1 MTCNKILSGIAMTVI
16 VALSA
21 CNNDDL
27 TIGKSLT
34 SEADKLDVTSAAF
47 PVATRTVTVDSVVAR
62 TSDCYFGRIKDP
74 ETGAYITTDFMSQF
88 HILESFELVDE
99 DSIVS
104 KENGQVVADSCEL
117 LIYLDEASVFCDS
130 LAAMK
135 MRISELAK
143 PVEDGRYYYSN
154 FDPVQLGYLRENGLQ
169 KTKVFTWADL
179 ISTNSQKSAND
190 YHKHIRIPINEP
202 YTDKDGRTY
211 KNYGTYI
218 LQEYYRNPA
227 NFRNSEVFTQNVCPG
242 FFYEI
247 TDGLGFHGKV
257 PYTGL
262 RINYRTISEDS
273 IYNTNIILA
282 GTQEVLQTIR
292 ITNEQEKLR
301 ELAQDNTCTYLK
313 SPAGLFTEVTIPV
326 DDIMRGHSSDSLL
339 SASLS
344 FQRINSTVTDKTAL
358 SVPSNV
364 LLICKDSVE
373 NFFATAS
380 LADDVTSFT
389 TSYAASSS
397 QNVYTF
403 GALSPLVTH
412 LARLKAEGE
421 KTDAQ
426 WTAHHPNWNKMLLI
440 PIHLDQVTTTSI
452 YGISNTQTISIQH
465 DMNITSTRLIG
476 GSNSNAQAIELKVAY
491 GKYQYGK

>member
-16 VALSA
+16 VAFSA

-169 KTKVFTWADL
+169 KTKVLYENASIHWSGPQ
-179 ISTNSQKSAND
+179 IKSFVEELR
-190 YHKHIRIPINEP
+190 HEGW
-202 YTDKDGRTY
+202 TF
-211 KNYGTYI
+211 TYI
-218 LQEYYRNPA
+218 GANQDVEAVAGSMGIRNTLA
-227 NFRNSEVFTQNVCPG
+227 FEETEEGAKRMIAQDRSSRNS
-242 FFYEI
+242 FFNKIARFKKLGLECLEEE
-247 TDGLGFHGKV
+247 DGYF
-257 PYTGL
+257 
-262 RINYRTISEDS
+262 
-273 IYNTNIILA
+273 
-282 GTQEVLQTIR
+282 
-292 ITNEQEKLR
+292 EK
-301 ELAQDNTCTYLK
+301 
-313 SPAGLFTEVTIPV
+313 
-326 DDIMRGHSSDSLL
+326 
-339 SASLS
+339 
-344 FQRINSTVTDKTAL
+344 
-358 SVPSNV
+358 
-364 LLICKDSVE
+364 
-373 NFFATAS
+373 
-380 LADDVTSFT
+380 
-389 TSYAASSS
+389 
-397 QNVYTF
+397 
-403 GALSPLVTH
+403 
-412 LARLKAEGE
+412 
-421 KTDAQ
+421 
-426 WTAHHPNWNKMLLI
+426 
-440 PIHLDQVTTTSI
+440 
-452 YGISNTQTISIQH
+452 
-465 DMNITSTRLIG
+465 
-476 GSNSNAQAIELKVAY
+476 
-491 GKYQYGK
+491 